1 MSAATIS
8 NKVSRGSFVVFHDSF
23 NEIQFGSFLKKMS
36 DEDFEV
42 FCRLNQDWRIERTKE
57 GDIIAMPPVYTETG
71 GKNFDI
77 AVELGVWAKK
87 DGSGKGFD
95 SSTGYK
101 LPNGATRSPDV
112 SWIRLDRWNAL
123 PPEKRRKFA
132 QIAPDFVIELRSETD
147 SLKELKKKMHEYTEN
162 GVQLGW
168 LIDAKNRR
176 VHVYRPNAEPEVLEN
191 PAEVSGEPLLKGFV
205 LNLQE
210 IWSQ

>member
-1 MSAATIS
+1 MNAVLTV
-8 NKVSRGSFVVFHDSF
+8 NKQSSGSFVLFGDSL
-23 NEIQFGSFLKKMS
+23 NKIEFGSLLKQMS
-36 DEDFEV
+36 DEDFEA
-42 FCRLNQDWRIERTKE
+42 FCLLNKDWRIERTKE
-57 GDIIAMPPVYTETG
+57 GDIIIMPPVYTETG

-77 AVELGVWAKK
+77 AVELGIWAKK

-112 SWIRLDRWNAL
+112 SWIRFDRWNAL

-147 SLKELKKKMHEYTEN
+147 SLKELKKKMHEYIEN
-162 GVQLGW
+162 GVSLGW

-176 VHVYRPNAEPEVLEN
+176 VYVYRPEKEIEVLDN
-191 PAEVSGEPLLKGFV
+191 PVEISGEPLLKGFV

-210 IWSQ
+210 IWR